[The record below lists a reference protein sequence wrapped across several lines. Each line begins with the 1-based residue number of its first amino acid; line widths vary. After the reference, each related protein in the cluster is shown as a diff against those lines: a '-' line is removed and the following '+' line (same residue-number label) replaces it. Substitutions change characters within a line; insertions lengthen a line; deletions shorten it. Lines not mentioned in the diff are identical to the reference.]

1 MSDEKCARCGEAGDD
16 RRTLWMSC
24 LYDMGELGIPLEQRS
39 IRGTVHAYEGER
51 YLIEPAEGRPGIV
64 VPAFAVEPMGE
75 PVALSSFV
83 MRVCKGC
90 RADWMRAIR
99 DWYVD
104 PPKVERG
111 EVCVRELGAMRRV
124 TLAEWRRRARKARA
138 KAKQVQA

>member
-1 MSDEKCARCGEAGDD
+1 MSEDKCARCGEAGDD

-24 LYDMGELGIPLEQRS
+24 LYDMSELGIPLEQRS

-51 YLIEPAEGRPGIV
+51 YLIEPAEGRPGIA
-64 VPAFAVEPMGE
+64 VPAFADEPIGE
-75 PVALSSFV
+75 PIALSTFTL
-83 MRVCKGC
+83 RVCKPC
-90 RADWMRAIR
+90 RVDWMRAIR

-124 TLAEWRRRARKARA
+124 TAAEWRRLRRKARA
-138 KAKQVQA
+138 KAKQVVA

>member
-1 MSDEKCARCGEAGDD
+1 
-16 RRTLWMSC
+16 MSC
-24 LYDMGELGIPLEQRS
+24 LYDMSELGIPLEQRS

-51 YLIEPAEGRPGIV
+51 SILEPANGFPGLSAPV
-64 VPAFAVEPMGE
+64 FADAPMGD
-75 PVALSSFV
+75 PVALSTYTIK
-83 MRVCKGC
+83 VCKPC

-124 TLAEWRRRARKARA
+124 SLAEWRRLRRKASA
-138 KAKQVQA
+138 KAKQVVA

>member
-1 MSDEKCARCGEAGDD
+1 MSEDKCARCGEAGKD

-24 LYDMGELGIPLEQRS
+24 LYDMGELGIPLERRS

-51 YLIEPAEGRPGIV
+51 PILEPANGFPGLSAPV
-64 VPAFAVEPMGE
+64 FADAPMGN
-75 PVALSSFV
+75 PVALSTYTIK
-83 MRVCKGC
+83 VCKPC

-124 TLAEWRRRARKARA
+124 SLAEWRRLRRKARA

>member
-1 MSDEKCARCGEAGDD
+1 MSEGKCARCGEIGDD

-24 LYDMGELGIPLEQRS
+24 LYDMSELGIPLEQRS
-39 IRGTVHAYEGER
+39 VRGTVHAYEGER
-51 YLIEPAEGRPGIV
+51 PILEPANGFPGLSAPV
-64 VPAFAVEPMGE
+64 FADEPMGD
-75 PVALSSFV
+75 PVALSTYTIK
-83 MRVCKGC
+83 VCKPC

-124 TLAEWRRRARKARA
+124 SLAEWRRLRRKARA

>member
-1 MSDEKCARCGEAGDD
+1 MSEDKCARCGEAGDD

-24 LYDMGELGIPLEQRS
+24 LYDMSELGIPLEQRS

-51 YLIEPAEGRPGIV
+51 YLIEPAEGRPGIA
-64 VPAFAVEPMGE
+64 VPAFADEPIGE
-75 PVALSSFV
+75 PIALSTFTL
-83 MRVCKGC
+83 RVCKPC

-124 TLAEWRRRARKARA
+124 TAAEWRRLRRKARA
-138 KAKQVQA
+138 KAKQVVA